1 MEKINRNV
9 NLILFVWL
17 ALLLIWIGGVS
28 YISARANARLNDSI
42 YYYKVMDAN
51 TRSLPKY
58 DITSDT
64 AFIRKLEESSKDL
77 LK

>member
-1 MEKINRNV
+1 MEKINKNV
-9 NLILFVWL
+9 NLILSVWL

-28 YISARANARLNDSI
+28 YISAKANARLNDSI

-58 DITSDT
+58 DITQDT
-64 AFIRKLEESSKDL
+64 AFINKLNESTKEL
-77 LK
+77 MK

>member
-1 MEKINRNV
+1 MEKINKNV
-9 NLILFVWL
+9 NLILSVWL

-28 YISARANARLNDSI
+28 YISAKANARLNDSI

>member
-9 NLILFVWL
+9 NLILSVWL

-28 YISARANARLNDSI
+28 YISIRASDRLNDSI
-42 YYYKVMDAN
+42 YYYKVMDSD
-51 TRSLPKY
+51 TRSLPNY

-64 AFIRKLEESSKDL
+64 AFIRKLEESSKNL
-77 LK
+77 MK